1 HLLLSPGEFG
11 AGLRRPVLQG
21 GKDRKDFVEAPGFV
35 RDHGREK
42 QVFQHGE
49 RAVDAAVVLDPPDPH
64 PGDLLGGKV
73 ADLATIQQDP
83 APFLPVDAHDASE
96 RRRLAHAVAADE
108 GDDPAV
114 PDLEGDAV
122 EDLALPVPRLE
133 AGDGRVVTL
142 VGRNGMGKT
151 TALRCIM
158 GIHRQ
163 KRGRILLDGRE
174 IGHLPPQQ
182 IARMGIGWVQD
193 DRGIYG
199 TLSVLENLLLPPVV
213 SDESWSL
220 DKVYSVFP
228 PLKDRASQSGSK
240 LSGGEQQMLAIARVL
255 RMGAKILLLD
265 EPTEGLA
272 PLLVERVGE
281 IVKEIK
287 SHGLTVLLVEQNLRF
302 ATTVAD
308 THHLIVNGRT
318 VRSLSNQEVV
328 REERELLEYLGV

>member
-1 HLLLSPGEFG
+1 MLVVDGLQAWYGESQ
-11 AGLRRPVLQG
+11 VL
-21 GKDRKDFVEAPGFV
+21 
-35 RDHGREK
+35 HG
-42 QVFQHGE
+42 V
-49 RAVDAAVVLDPPDPH
+49 
-64 PGDLLGGKV
+64 
-73 ADLATIQQDP
+73 T
-83 APFLPVDAHDASE
+83 
-96 RRRLAHAVAADE
+96 
-108 GDDPAV
+108 
-114 PDLEGDAV
+114 LEV
-122 EDLALPVPRLE
+122 
-133 AGDGRVVTL
+133 GDGQVVTL

-220 DKVYSVFP
+220 DKVFSVFP
-228 PLKDRASQSGSK
+228 PLKDRAAQSGSK

-255 RMGAKILLLD
+255 RMGANILLLD

-272 PLLVERVGE
+272 PLLVQRVGE
-281 IVKEIK
+281 ILKEIK

>member
-1 HLLLSPGEFG
+1 MLVVDGLQAWYGESQ
-11 AGLRRPVLQG
+11 VL
-21 GKDRKDFVEAPGFV
+21 
-35 RDHGREK
+35 HG
-42 QVFQHGE
+42 V
-49 RAVDAAVVLDPPDPH
+49 
-64 PGDLLGGKV
+64 
-73 ADLATIQQDP
+73 T
-83 APFLPVDAHDASE
+83 
-96 RRRLAHAVAADE
+96 
-108 GDDPAV
+108 
-114 PDLEGDAV
+114 LEV
-122 EDLALPVPRLE
+122 
-133 AGDGRVVTL
+133 GDGRVVTL

-220 DKVYSVFP
+220 DKIFSVFP
-228 PLKDRASQSGSK
+228 VLKDRAAQSGSK

-272 PLLVERVGE
+272 PILVQQIARLLVDA
-281 IVKEIK
+281 KADA
-287 SHGLTVLLVEQNLRF
+287 LTILLVEQNLRF
-302 ATTVAD
+302 ATSVAD
-308 THHLIVNGRT
+308 RHYLLGQGEIVT
-318 VRSLSNQEVV
+318 TL
-328 REERELLEYLGV
+328 

>member
-1 HLLLSPGEFG
+1 MLVVDGLQAWYGESQ
-11 AGLRRPVLQG
+11 VL
-21 GKDRKDFVEAPGFV
+21 
-35 RDHGREK
+35 HG
-42 QVFQHGE
+42 V
-49 RAVDAAVVLDPPDPH
+49 
-64 PGDLLGGKV
+64 
-73 ADLATIQQDP
+73 T
-83 APFLPVDAHDASE
+83 
-96 RRRLAHAVAADE
+96 
-108 GDDPAV
+108 
-114 PDLEGDAV
+114 LEV
-122 EDLALPVPRLE
+122 
-133 AGDGRVVTL
+133 GDGQVVTL

-193 DRGIYG
+193 
-199 TLSVLENLLLPPVV
+199 
-213 SDESWSL
+213 ESWSL
-220 DKVYSVFP
+220 DKVFSVFP
-228 PLKDRASQSGSK
+228 PLKDRAAQSGSK

-272 PLLVERVGE
+272 PLLVQRVGE
-281 IVKEIK
+281 ILKEIK

>member
-1 HLLLSPGEFG
+1 MLVVDGLQAWYGESQI
-11 AGLRRPVLQG
+11 L
-21 GKDRKDFVEAPGFV
+21 
-35 RDHGREK
+35 HG
-42 QVFQHGE
+42 V
-49 RAVDAAVVLDPPDPH
+49 
-64 PGDLLGGKV
+64 
-73 ADLATIQQDP
+73 T
-83 APFLPVDAHDASE
+83 
-96 RRRLAHAVAADE
+96 
-108 GDDPAV
+108 
-114 PDLEGDAV
+114 LEV
-122 EDLALPVPRLE
+122 
-133 AGDGRVVTL
+133 GDGGVVTL

-213 SDESWSL
+213 SGESWSL
-220 DKVYSVFP
+220 DKIFSVFP
-228 PLKDRASQSGSK
+228 LLKERAAQSGAK

-255 RMGAKILLLD
+255 RMGARILLLD

-272 PLLVERVGE
+272 PLLVQRVGE
-281 IVKEIK
+281 ILKEIK